1 MSSDRAHSAW
11 RSAESIKKL
20 SDRVIGVGPFGLGL
34 DGLLTWI
41 PGAGLVYS
49 AGAGL
54 FLLFTGLQAGAG
66 LGTLAR
72 MAAYL
77 LIDTATSE
85 VPLVGDL
92 ADMLFPGHLMAAN
105 ALQKDIEVRHGP
117 PPELALARAGL
128 IRRRVRGLGWLVLL
142 TLAAFGLALHRS
154 TFGELAGQ
162 GWAQAFRNA
171 VLVVP
176 ERQVSCGIE
185 GLCQGAFLTLPG
197 LTVGVPVLA
206 ALTALV
212 IVGLLALGRARR

>member
-1 MSSDRAHSAW
+1 MNSDRAHSAW

-20 SDRVIGVGPFGLGL
+20 SDRVISLGPFGLGL

-54 FLLFTGLQAGAG
+54 FLLFTGLRAGVG
-66 LGTLAR
+66 LATLAQ

-77 LIDTATSE
+77 LVDTATSE
-85 VPLVGDL
+85 IPLVGDL
-92 ADMLFPGHLMAAN
+92 ADMLFPGHLMAAK
-105 ALQKDIEVRHGP
+105 ALQKDIEARHGP
-117 PPELALARAGL
+117 PPELALVRAGL
-128 IRRRVRGLGWLVLL
+128 TRRRVRGLGWLVLL
-142 TLAAFGLALHRS
+142 TLAGFALALYRS
-154 TFGELAGQ
+154 DFGAMAGE
-162 GWAQAFRNA
+162 GWGHAFRNA

-176 ERQVSCGIE
+176 ERQLSCGIDS
-185 GLCQGAFLTLPG
+185 LCQGAALTLPG

-212 IVGLLALGRARR
+212 AVGLLMLRRARR